1 MEVSKVSKYT
11 FQTNRNKEKGFTLI
25 EALIAIGLLAFA
37 VVSILNAF
45 FYQQHFTRTNFAKNM
60 ALTLAESRIEE
71 LSKYPEYGLTEG
83 ESINY
88 IVQQGAQFTVYSIEQ
103 ANNNQYRRTTT
114 LAMDNQLMTITVR
127 VQYGRRPSAGDPST
141 GIYGGSIVLSTKR
154 WR

>member
-1 MEVSKVSKYT
+1 VSKYSLKIKPD
-11 FQTNRNKEKGFTLI
+11 KEKGFTLI
-25 EALIAIGLLAFA
+25 ESLIAIGLLAFA

-45 FYQQHFTRTNFAKNM
+45 FFQQHFTRTNFGKNM

-71 LSKYPEYGLTEG
+71 LSKFPEYGLTEG
-83 ESINY
+83 ETVNY

-127 VQYGRRPSAGDPST
+127 VQYGRRASSGDPST

>member
-1 MEVSKVSKYT
+1 VSKYI
-11 FQTNRNKEKGFTLI
+11 FQNNTHKEKGFTLI
-25 EALIAIGLLAFA
+25 ESLIAIGLLAFA

-45 FYQQHFTRTNFAKNM
+45 FFQQHFTRTNFGKNM

-83 ESINY
+83 ETVNY
-88 IVQQGAQFTVYSIEQ
+88 IVQEGPRFAVYSIEQ

-114 LAMDNQLMTITVR
+114 LAMDNQLMAITVR
-127 VQYGRRPSAGDPST
+127 VQYGRRPSAGDPAT
-141 GIYGGSIVLSTKR
+141 GIYGGSITLTTKR